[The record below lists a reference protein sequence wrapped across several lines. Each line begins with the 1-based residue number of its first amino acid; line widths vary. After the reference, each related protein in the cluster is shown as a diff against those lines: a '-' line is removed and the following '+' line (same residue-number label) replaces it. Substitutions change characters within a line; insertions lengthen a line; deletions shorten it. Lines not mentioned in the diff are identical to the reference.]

1 MSDLSR
7 HCEQRGGPRRSRW
20 TQAAHGR
27 AWLRAGR
34 MAAGSRRGWFAHRCG
49 VSRCHQVAEPARLS
63 SEETT
68 WRGDE

>member
-1 MSDLSR
+1 MSEP
-7 HCEQRGGPRRSRW
+7 CEHRRGPRRSRRAR
-20 TQAAHGR
+20 AARGR

-34 MAAGSRRGWFAHRCG
+34 TAAGPRRGWFAHRCG

-68 WRGDE
+68 WRGDD